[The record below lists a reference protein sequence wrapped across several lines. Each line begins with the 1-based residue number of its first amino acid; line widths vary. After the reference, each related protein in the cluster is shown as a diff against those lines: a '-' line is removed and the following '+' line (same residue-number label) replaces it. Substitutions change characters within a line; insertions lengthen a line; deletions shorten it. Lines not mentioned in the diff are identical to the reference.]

1 MLPFSA
7 RCVISSIIALLL
19 VCFNVKKSRNY
30 YPCSMQ
36 LFSLFNTL
44 TQQLQ
49 HLGLQYQSSLKV
61 LIKHFFITAF
71 PCVYEAKRRKN
82 NTPPVPALAFTDGN
96 SKCLVAARRKVHVI
110 ILFGRNSGNTYP
122 CLYIIVIALCPYT
135 LQGAGF
141 NLLKV
146 FFYICSGSGCT

>member
-7 RCVISSIIALLL
+7 ICVISSIIALLL
-19 VCFNVKKSRNY
+19 VCSNVKKSRNY

-36 LFSLFNTL
+36 LFSLFATL
-44 TQQLQ
+44 TQQL
-49 HLGLQYQSSLKV
+49 
-61 LIKHFFITAF
+61 KHFGFKHQTALCVFIEHFLITAF

-82 NTPPVPALAFTDGN
+82 NTPPVLAFAFTDGN
-96 SKCLVAARRKVHVI
+96 GKCLVAARRKVHVI